1 MAKRRLKRHKRQGMS
16 RRLKGQRKPMTEEQ
30 KAIRK
35 KAREEQSVAD
45 KVRVAK
51 TAKVTKA
58 K

>member
-1 MAKRRLKRHKRQGMS
+1 MS